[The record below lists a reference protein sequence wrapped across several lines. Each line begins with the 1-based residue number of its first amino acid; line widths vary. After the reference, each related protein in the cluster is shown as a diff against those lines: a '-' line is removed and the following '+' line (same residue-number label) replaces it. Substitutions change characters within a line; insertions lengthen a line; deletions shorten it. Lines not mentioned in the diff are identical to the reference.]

1 MKQVA
6 LTIAGSDNSAG
17 AGIQAD
23 LKTFSACGVFGTTAL
38 TCIVSENPRCVA
50 GIQAVKPALVVSQI
64 KTVREFF
71 QVSAI
76 KTGMLY
82 NLAVIDAIIPEI
94 KKINSPLIVDP
105 VMVATSG
112 AVLLRKNALRA
123 LCMKVI
129 PLASLVTPNLNEAE
143 LLLGKKIHNLKDA
156 KCAVIDLFE
165 RFGVPFLLKGGHL
178 KTREATDLFYDG
190 KILMEFSAPFVRG
203 IHTHGTG
210 CTYSAAICA
219 NLAQGFDLPLS
230 VARGKEFITGAL
242 KDSLCWPG
250 KRFALNHFWSP

>member
-6 LTIAGSDNSAG
+6 LTVAGSDNSAG

-23 LKTFSACGVFGTTAL
+23 LKTFSACGVFGTTAI
-38 TCIVSENPRCVA
+38 TCIVSENPDRVV
-50 GIQAVKPALVVSQI
+50 GIQAVKASLVASQI
-64 KTVREFF
+64 ATAREYFKI
-71 QVSAI
+71 QAV

-82 NLAVIDAIIPEI
+82 ERGIIDAIIPEI
-94 KKINSPLIVDP
+94 AKLNSPLIVDP

-112 AVLLRKNALRA
+112 AVLLKKDALNAI
-123 LCMKVI
+123 CTKII
-129 PLASLVTPNLNEAE
+129 PMASLVTPNLNEAE
-143 LLLGKKIHNLKDA
+143 LLLSRKIQSLEDA
-156 KCAVIDLFE
+156 KGAVVSLVE

-178 KTREATDLFYDG
+178 KSRDATDILYDG
-190 KILMEFSAPFVRG
+190 KVLSEFSAPFIRG

-219 NLAQGFDLPLS
+219 GM
-230 VARGKEFITGAL
+230 ARGMNLEEAVGFGKKYITGAL
-242 KDSLCWPG
+242 KNILRWPR